1 MFVGES
7 PKPRACSAF
16 MNSSVVIS
24 PRGEDRLRSGH
35 PWIYRSDVSDAQAA
49 AGDVVSV
56 RSRRGQ
62 LLGQALYSDRSQIAI
77 RMLTFGEAP
86 ADAAL
91 IRRRLETAIRFR
103 STLHIDATA
112 LRLVHGEADL
122 LP

>member
-1 MFVGES
+1 MT
-7 PKPRACSAF
+7 P
-16 MNSSVVIS
+16 SVVIS

-35 PWIYRSDVSDAQAA
+35 PWIYRSDVGDVNAA

-62 LLGQALYSDRSQIAI
+62 ILGHALYSDRSQIAI
-77 RMLTFGEAP
+77 RMLTYGEEP

-103 STLHIDATA
+103 STLHIEATA
-112 LRLVHGEADL
+112 LRLVHGA
-122 LP
+122 